1 MLTRSSPS
9 VSSTL
14 TDNRVKCCLGMM
26 TFRSAKKMK
35 LLCQGNCLK
44 FYFNYLIFS
53 KRPVFLHNFLY
64 HTVGLG
70 PNFEKN
76 AKTIKSAFC
85 KLALRFQFHFKN
97 KSTAP
102 TGERWLSILCRC
114 GGDWCVP
121 LPSIPSYRR
130 INHTVWRK
138 AEFQFIFANWNKMKF
153 SMSSHNW
160 ANFNALRFKLMICK
174 LYINTREKYSV
185 FTVYLHYIH

>member
-1 MLTRSSPS
+1 ML
-9 VSSTL
+9 
-14 TDNRVKCCLGMM
+14 
-26 TFRSAKKMK
+26 FR
-35 LLCQGNCLK
+35 
-44 FYFNYLIFS
+44 YDDFS
-53 KRPVFLHNFLY
+53 KCQKNETIVPRKLFKILFQLFNIFQATCFLHNFLY

-185 FTVYLHYIH
+185 YTVYLHYIH